1 MKRRRDFD
9 FWILITVLLL
19 LALGVSM
26 VYSASSYYASRKF
39 GNKEYYLIRQLI
51 WATIG
56 IVAMLVVSRIDYR
69 RLAQFSPIL
78 MLVSIILLI
87 LVRIPG
93 IGSNV
98 NGAWRWFN
106 FGFMSFQPSEMV
118 KLSLILF
125 FSFSL
130 SKKNDILQYF
140 WKGLVP
146 YLLIIGV
153 IDALLMLQPHYSATI
168 LVTGVA
174 VIILFV
180 AGAKIWHLVL
190 LAIPVIPLGI
200 YFILTEEYRLK
211 RLLTF
216 LDPFKDPTDAGY
228 QIINSLYAI
237 GSGGIFGKG
246 IGQSVQK
253 HLYIPE
259 PHTDFIF
266 SIAAEELGFIG
277 ATTILLLFLVLIWRG
292 IRIAMHAPD
301 TLGSL
306 IAVGLTS
313 LISLQVIVNVAVVT
327 SSMPVTG
334 MPLPFFTAG
343 GSSLAFLLVGIG
355 MLLNISRSCGNKY
368 RLKREKY

>member
-1 MKRRRDFD
+1 MRRRDFD
-9 FWILITVLLL
+9 FWILITILLL

-39 GNKEYYLIRQLI
+39 ENKEYYLIRQLV
-51 WATIG
+51 WATVG
-56 IVAMLVVSRIDYR
+56 IIAMLIVSRIDYK

-78 MLVSIILLI
+78 MLVSIVLLA

-98 NGAWRWFN
+98 NGAWRWFD
-106 FGFMSFQPSEMV
+106 FGFASFQPSEMV
-118 KLSLILF
+118 KLSIILF

-130 SKKNDILQYF
+130 SKKKDALQSF

-146 YLLIIGV
+146 YLLIIGIV
-153 IDALLMLQPHYSATI
+153 DVLLIIEPHYSGTI
-168 LVTGVA
+168 LITAVS
-174 VIILFV
+174 VIILFA
-180 AGAKIWHLVL
+180 AGAKIWHFIL
-190 LAIPVIPLGI
+190 LAIPVIPLAL
-200 YFILTEEYRLK
+200 YFVFAEEYRLE

-216 LDPFKDPTDAGY
+216 LDPFEDPTDSGY
-228 QIINSLYAI
+228 QIVNSLYAI

-253 HLYIPE
+253 NLYIPE

-266 SIAAEELGFIG
+266 SVAAEELGFIG
-277 ATTILLLFLVLIWRG
+277 STTILLLFLVLIWRG

-306 IAVGLTS
+306 IAVGITS
-313 LISLQVIVNVAVVT
+313 LISVQVIINIAVVT
-327 SSMPVTG
+327 SLMPVTG
-334 MPLPFFTAG
+334 MPLPFFTYG
-343 GSSLAFLLVGIG
+343 GSSLAFLLVGVG
-355 MLLNISRSCGNKY
+355 MLLNISRSVGNKY
-368 RLKREKY
+368 RMKREKY

>member
-1 MKRRRDFD
+1 MRRRDFD
-9 FWILITVLLL
+9 FWIFVTVLLL

-51 WATIG
+51 WAAIG
-56 IVAMLVVSRIDYR
+56 IVAMLIVSRIDYR

-98 NGAWRWFN
+98 NNAWRWFN
-106 FGFMSFQPSEMV
+106 FGFMSFQPSEMA
-118 KLSLILF
+118 KLSIILF

-130 SKKNDILQYF
+130 SKKNEMLQYF

-146 YLLIIGV
+146 YLLVIGI

-168 LVTGVA
+168 LITGVS

-180 AGAKIWHLVL
+180 AGAKIWHLIL

-200 YFILTEEYRLK
+200 YFAVSEEYRLK
-211 RLLTF
+211 RVLTF
-216 LDPFKDPTDAGY
+216 LDPFEDPTDAGY

-246 IGQSVQK
+246 IGQSMQK

-306 IAVGLTS
+306 IAVGITS

-355 MLLNISRSCGNKY
+355 MLLNISRYCGNKY

>member
-1 MKRRRDFD
+1 MRRRDFD

-51 WATIG
+51 WATVG
-56 IVAMLVVSRIDYR
+56 IIAMLFVSRLDYR

-78 MLVSIILLI
+78 MLISIVLLI
-87 LVRIPG
+87 MVRIPG

-106 FGFMSFQPSEMV
+106 FGPFSFQPSEMA
-118 KLSLILF
+118 KLSIILF

-130 SKKNDILQYF
+130 SKKSDPLQSF

-146 YLLIIGV
+146 YLLVILV
-153 IDALLMLQPHYSATI
+153 IDALLMIQPHYSATI

-174 VIILFV
+174 VIILFA
-180 AGAKIWHLVL
+180 AGAKIWHFIL
-190 LAIPVIPLGI
+190 LAIPAIPLGI
-200 YFILTEEYRLK
+200 YFIFTEEYRLE
-211 RLLTF
+211 RFLTF
-216 LDPFKDPTDAGY
+216 LDPFKDPTDSGY
-228 QIINSLYAI
+228 QIVNSLYAI

-292 IRIAMHAPD
+292 IRVALLAPD

-306 IAVGLTS
+306 IAVGITS
-313 LISLQVIVNVAVVT
+313 LIALQVIVNVAVVT
-327 SSMPVTG
+327 SLMPVTG
-334 MPLPFFTAG
+334 MPLPFFTYG

-355 MLLNISRSCGNKY
+355 MLLNISRSCSGKY
-368 RLKREKY
+368 RMKREKY